1 MEFLR
6 AKFHDLSST
15 RDRPTAQGATSQ
27 PTPTPTSTVSST
39 TSEADTSVI
48 TGEEG
53 WEGLC
58 TRAMESQPS
67 YAVAFEVRLESIVL
81 PLVVIWPQSEKWP
94 ASLPGVLLTSYLGT
108 SNLVPV
114 LRCTHETCYILLV
127 HSVYG

>member
-15 RDRPTAQGATSQ
+15 RDRPTTQGATSQ

-39 TSEADTSVI
+39 TNEV

-81 PLVVIWPQSEKWP
+81 LLVVIWPQSEKWP
-94 ASLPGVLLTSYLGT
+94 ASLPGVLLTS
-108 SNLVPV
+108 
-114 LRCTHETCYILLV
+114 
-127 HSVYG
+127 

>member
-15 RDRPTAQGATSQ
+15 RDRHTAQGATSQ
-27 PTPTPTSTVSST
+27 PTSTPTSTVSST

-67 YAVAFEVRLESIVL
+67 YAVAFEVRLET
-81 PLVVIWPQSEKWP
+81 VIWPQSEKWP
-94 ASLPGVLLTSYLGT
+94 ASLPGVLLTS
-108 SNLVPV
+108 
-114 LRCTHETCYILLV
+114 
-127 HSVYG
+127 